1 MSDLKIILT
10 EDGSSSLINLELN
23 ETYHSIHGAIQESEH
38 VFIKHGLAFFAHQ
51 KVSKEIS
58 IFEVGFGTGLNALL
72 ALKYAQENC
81 IKIRYATI
89 EAFPVDPLLIR
100 ELNYPEILAFEN
112 SEKYFQKIHS
122 VEWNKEEEITSYFSI
137 TKINEAIQSAQ
148 LQSESFDV
156 IFFDAF
162 APDKQP
168 EMWKLIIL
176 QKTAMAMKPKGIFVT
191 YSAKGQLKRDLIS
204 LGLSV
209 EKLPGPPGKREMTR
223 AIKP

>member
-38 VFIKHGLAFFAHQ
+38 VFIKHGLAFFARQ
-51 KVSKEIS
+51 NTSKEIS

-168 EMWKLIIL
+168 EIWKLIIL

>member
-38 VFIKHGLAFFAHQ
+38 VFIKHGLAFFVRQ

-81 IKIRYATI
+81 IKIGYTTI

-100 ELNYPEILAFEN
+100 ELNYPKILAFEN
-112 SEKYFQKIHS
+112 SEKYFQQIHS
-122 VEWNKEEEITSYFSI
+122 AGWNKEEEIAAYFSVF
-137 TKINEAIQSAQ
+137 KINMRIQSAQ
-148 LQSESFDV
+148 LLPENFDLV
-156 IFFDAF
+156 FFDAF

-168 EMWKLIIL
+168 EMWELTIL
-176 QKTAMAMKPKGIFVT
+176 QKITEAMKPNGIFVT